1 MATHIIKGVMIHT
14 NHDYPPI
21 PVRSA
26 DWSAVT
32 DDYDGA
38 PDSHCPIGHGST
50 EQEAIQDLLDQ
61 LEDA

>member
-1 MATHIIKGVMIHT
+1 MAMHIINGVKIHT
-14 NHDYPPI
+14 SFDCPPI
-21 PVRSA
+21 PVRSV

-38 PDSHCPIGHGST
+38 PDSHCQIGHGAT